1 MSSETCKQG
10 FIDWRIE
17 IIKWLLLGRE
27 KKDVVC
33 DFKRPN
39 QVHLLETVDIT
50 ILLCISENFL
60 THGAIQIEI
69 FDFMKK

>member
-1 MSSETCKQG
+1 MALVGE
-10 FIDWRIE
+10 R
-17 IIKWLLLGRE
+17 
-27 KKDVVC
+27 KKRDVVC

-39 QVHLLETVDIT
+39 QVHLLETVHIT

-69 FDFMKK
+69 FDFMKKWLISENSVSRIVLDIW